1 MKNSLIL
8 TKTLKNQH
16 FCDTMENILMG
27 WQIEREDFMN
37 RYKMITICSLS
48 IVCMLILSL
57 LLPLTTSAND
67 EESIKLK
74 LHYEKSTVTANIA
87 VNSKI
92 YTGVVCKYIEVDNI
106 LEYDDLEYQTKE
118 NGKTLNLNKLEND
131 NYITT
136 IENVSKR
143 YIVVYVSIGNCSIC
157 DYIDSKKDTTQETEK
172 TETKKEENSKTEQEN
187 KQQDNSQQN
196 TVVVSE
202 NSITE
207 NNANNGESSG
217 NTTVDETESVP
228 SDNTK
233 NTEEIPEVS
242 VPSTEEPKTENEITP
257 ATPEPEPEVPSTPVE
272 DTTSK
277 NEEKEKDNTNTTTK
291 TQEPTQNSN
300 NNSNNK
306 NTGVVDKDSINPDE
320 FEEIETVDKTKTAST
335 VDSKMPQT
343 GENDTAKFVGIIVFS
358 IIGLIS
364 FYKYKESCKKAL
376 E

>member
-1 MKNSLIL
+1 
-8 TKTLKNQH
+8 
-16 FCDTMENILMG
+16 MG

-74 LHYEKSTVTANIA
+74 LHYEKSTVTANID

-92 YTGVVCKYIEVDNI
+92 YTGVVCKYIEVDNV

-118 NGKTLNLNKLEND
+118 NGQTLNLNKLEND
-131 NYITT
+131 NYTTT

-172 TETKKEENSKTEQEN
+172 TEQEN
-187 KQQDNSQQN
+187 NQQN
-196 TVVVSE
+196 TTAVSE
-202 NSITE
+202 NSITGDS
-207 NNANNGESSG
+207 AKNGEG
-217 NTTVDETESVP
+217 NGTTTVNEIESVP
-228 SDNTK
+228 DNTIE
-233 NTEEIPEVS
+233 NIEEIPEVS
-242 VPSTEEPKTENEITP
+242 TPSTETPKTENETTP
-257 ATPEPEPEVPSTPVE
+257 ATPAPEPEVPSTNVE
-272 DTTSK
+272 NTTSK
-277 NEEKEKDNTNTTTK
+277 SEENTKNNTSTTTK

-306 NTGVVDKDSINPDE
+306 NTAIVDKDSINPDE

>member
-1 MKNSLIL
+1 
-8 TKTLKNQH
+8 
-16 FCDTMENILMG
+16 MG

-92 YTGVVCKYIEVDNI
+92 YTGVVCKYIEVDNV

-118 NGKTLNLNKLEND
+118 NGQTLNLNKLEND
-131 NYITT
+131 NYTTT

-172 TETKKEENSKTEQEN
+172 TETKKDENSKTEQEN
-187 KQQDNSQQN
+187 NQQN
-196 TVVVSE
+196 TTAVSE
-202 NSITE
+202 NSITGDS
-207 NNANNGESSG
+207 AKNGEG
-217 NTTVDETESVP
+217 NGTTTVNEIESVP
-228 SDNTK
+228 DNTIE
-233 NTEEIPEVS
+233 NIEEIPEVS
-242 VPSTEEPKTENEITP
+242 TP
-257 ATPEPEPEVPSTPVE
+257 
-272 DTTSK
+272 
-277 NEEKEKDNTNTTTK
+277 
-291 TQEPTQNSN
+291 EPTQNSN

-306 NTGVVDKDSINPDE
+306 NTAIVDKDSINPDE

>member
-1 MKNSLIL
+1 
-8 TKTLKNQH
+8 
-16 FCDTMENILMG
+16 MG

-92 YTGVVCKYIEVDNI
+92 YTGVVCKYIEVDNV

-118 NGKTLNLNKLEND
+118 NGQTLNLNKLEND
-131 NYITT
+131 NYTTT

-217 NTTVDETESVP
+217 NTTVDETEAVP

-242 VPSTEEPKTENEITP
+242 VPSTEAPKTENKITP

-272 DTTSK
+272 DITSK
-277 NEEKEKDNTNTTTK
+277 NEGKEKKNTNTTTK

-300 NNSNNK
+300 NNNNK
-306 NTGVVDKDSINPDE
+306 NTAIVDKDSINPDE

>member
-1 MKNSLIL
+1 
-8 TKTLKNQH
+8 
-16 FCDTMENILMG
+16 MG

-37 RYKMITICSLS
+37 KYKMITICSLS

-92 YTGVVCKYIEVDNI
+92 YTGVVCKYIEVDNV

-118 NGKTLNLNKLEND
+118 NGQTLNLNKLEND
-131 NYITT
+131 NYTTT

-172 TETKKEENSKTEQEN
+172 TETKKDENSKTEQEN
-187 KQQDNSQQN
+187 NQQN
-196 TVVVSE
+196 TTAVSE
-202 NSITE
+202 NSITGDS
-207 NNANNGESSG
+207 AKNGEG
-217 NTTVDETESVP
+217 NGTTTVNEIESVP
-228 SDNTK
+228 DNTIE
-233 NTEEIPEVS
+233 NIEEIPEVS
-242 VPSTEEPKTENEITP
+242 TPSTETPKTENETTP
-257 ATPEPEPEVPSTPVE
+257 ATPAPEPEVPSTNVE
-272 DTTSK
+272 NTTSK
-277 NEEKEKDNTNTTTK
+277 SEENTKNNTSTTTK

-306 NTGVVDKDSINPDE
+306 NTAIVDKDSINPDE

>member
-1 MKNSLIL
+1 
-8 TKTLKNQH
+8 
-16 FCDTMENILMG
+16 MG

-37 RYKMITICSLS
+37 KYKMITICSLS

-92 YTGVVCKYIEVDNI
+92 YTGVVCKYIEVDNV

-118 NGKTLNLNKLEND
+118 NGQALNLNKLEND
-131 NYITT
+131 NYTTT

-172 TETKKEENSKTEQEN
+172 TETKKDENSKTEQEN
-187 KQQDNSQQN
+187 NQQN
-196 TVVVSE
+196 TTAVSE
-202 NSITE
+202 NSITGDS
-207 NNANNGESSG
+207 AKNGEG
-217 NTTVDETESVP
+217 NGTTTVNEIESVP
-228 SDNTK
+228 DNTIE
-233 NTEEIPEVS
+233 NIEEIPEVS
-242 VPSTEEPKTENEITP
+242 TPSTETPKTENETTP
-257 ATPEPEPEVPSTPVE
+257 ATPAPEPEVPSTNVE
-272 DTTSK
+272 NTTSK
-277 NEEKEKDNTNTTTK
+277 SEENTKNNTSTTTK

-306 NTGVVDKDSINPDE
+306 NTAIVDKDSINPDE

>member
-1 MKNSLIL
+1 
-8 TKTLKNQH
+8 
-16 FCDTMENILMG
+16 MG

-92 YTGVVCKYIEVDNI
+92 YTGVVCKYIEVDNV

-118 NGKTLNLNKLEND
+118 NGQTLNLNKLEND
-131 NYITT
+131 NYTTT

-172 TETKKEENSKTEQEN
+172 TETKKDENSKTEQEN
-187 KQQDNSQQN
+187 NQQN
-196 TVVVSE
+196 TTAVSE
-202 NSITE
+202 NSITGDS
-207 NNANNGESSG
+207 AKNGEG
-217 NTTVDETESVP
+217 NGTTTVNEIESVP
-228 SDNTK
+228 DNTIE
-233 NTEEIPEVS
+233 NIEEIPEVS
-242 VPSTEEPKTENEITP
+242 TPSTETPKTENETTP
-257 ATPEPEPEVPSTPVE
+257 ATPAPEPEVPSTNVE
-272 DTTSK
+272 NTKNNTS
-277 NEEKEKDNTNTTTK
+277 TTTK

-306 NTGVVDKDSINPDE
+306 NTAIVDKDSINPDE

>member
-1 MKNSLIL
+1 
-8 TKTLKNQH
+8 
-16 FCDTMENILMG
+16 MG

-87 VNSKI
+87 VNSKV
-92 YTGVVCKYIEVDNI
+92 YTGVVCKYIEVDNV

-118 NGKTLNLNKLEND
+118 NGQTLNLNKLEND
-131 NYITT
+131 NYTTT

-172 TETKKEENSKTEQEN
+172 TETKKDENSKTEQEN
-187 KQQDNSQQN
+187 NQQN
-196 TVVVSE
+196 TTAVSE
-202 NSITE
+202 NSITGDS
-207 NNANNGESSG
+207 AKNGEG
-217 NTTVDETESVP
+217 NGTTTVNEIESVP
-228 SDNTK
+228 DNTIE
-233 NTEEIPEVS
+233 NIEEIPEVS
-242 VPSTEEPKTENEITP
+242 TPSTETPKTENETTP
-257 ATPEPEPEVPSTPVE
+257 ATPAPEPEVPSTNVE
-272 DTTSK
+272 NTTSK
-277 NEEKEKDNTNTTTK
+277 SEENTKNNTSTTTK

-306 NTGVVDKDSINPDE
+306 NTAIVDKDSINPDE